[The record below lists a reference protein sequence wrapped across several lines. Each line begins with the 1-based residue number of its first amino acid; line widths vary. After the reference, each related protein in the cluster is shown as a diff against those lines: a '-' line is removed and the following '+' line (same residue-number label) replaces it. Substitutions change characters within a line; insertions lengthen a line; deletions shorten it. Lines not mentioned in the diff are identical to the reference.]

1 MEKNN
6 EIFADLKRFIDFG
19 DEDIENLKAL
29 RPLFAEHGGA
39 LTDRFYDKLNAVP
52 ETAALIEGRVDSLKK
67 THGIWMDQLFAGDYG
82 EAYFE
87 GRWKIGL
94 THVRVNVPPHYV
106 EAVVSFLRAE
116 SEHLLAREL
125 KDPAMVAKRHASV
138 LKILDIDLMV
148 INFAYAAERID
159 RLCNFT
165 GMSKK
170 LIERCIEKS

>member
-6 EIFADLKRFIDFG
+6 DIFSDLKRFIDFG

-29 RPLFAEHGGA
+29 RPIFAEHGA
-39 LTDRFYDKLNAVP
+39 ELTDRFYEKLSGVP
-52 ETAALIEGRVDSLKK
+52 ETAALIEGRVEPLKK
-67 THGIWMDQLFAGDYG
+67 THALWMDELFAGEYG

-87 GRWKIGL
+87 RRWKIGL

-106 EAVVSFLRAE
+106 EAVVSFLRSE

-125 KDPAMVAKRHASV
+125 NDTAQVAARHASL

>member
-6 EIFADLKRFIDFG
+6 EIFGELKHFIDFG
-19 DEDIENLKAL
+19 DEDVENLKSL
-29 RPLFAEHGGA
+29 RPIFAAHGGS
-39 LTDRFYDKLNAVP
+39 LTDRFYEKLSGVP
-52 ETAALIEGRVDSLKK
+52 STAALIEGRVDALKK
-67 THGIWMDQLFAGDYG
+67 THGIWMDELFAGDYG
-82 EAYFE
+82 EEYFE
-87 GRWKIGL
+87 RRWKIGL

-106 EAVVSFLRAE
+106 EAVVSFLRSE

-125 KDPAMVAKRHASV
+125 GDSSEVAKKHASL

>member
-1 MEKNN
+1 VRRDCR
-6 EIFADLKRFIDFG
+6 ADD
-19 DEDIENLKAL
+19 DIENLKAL
-29 RPLFAEHGGA
+29 RPLFAEHGGD
-39 LTDRFYDKLNAVP
+39 LTDRFYEKLAAIP
-52 ETAALIEGRVDSLKK
+52 ELAALLEGRVESLKK
-67 THGIWMDQLFAGDYG
+67 THGIWMDELFAGDYG

-87 GRWKIGL
+87 RRWKIGL

-106 EAVVSFLRAE
+106 EAVVSFLRSE
-116 SEHLLAREL
+116 SEHLLAREI
-125 KDPAMVAKRHASV
+125 KDAAQVATRHASV

-170 LIERCIEKS
+170 LLERCIEKS

>member
-1 MEKNN
+1 MEANSSV
-6 EIFADLKRFIDFG
+6 FADLKSFIDFG
-19 DEDIENLKAL
+19 DEDVENLKSL
-29 RPLFAEHGGA
+29 RPIFAEHGAG
-39 LTDRFYDKLNAVP
+39 LTDRFYEKIAAVP
-52 ETAALIEGRVDSLKK
+52 ETAALIEGRVEALKE
-67 THGIWMDQLFAGDYG
+67 THGRWMDELFAGDYG
-82 EAYFE
+82 DAYFE
-87 GRWKIGL
+87 RRWKIGL

-125 KDPAMVAKRHASV
+125 EDASRVAKVHASV

-159 RLCNFT
+159 RLCKFT